1 MIPRAITREELA
13 ALPVRRYEGE
23 VNVVT
28 KPAEIERAMEDIRAE
43 RVVGFDTE
51 TRPAFKKGES
61 YLPCLMQVATARRVH
76 VLQLSRVDC
85 SAAAAELLGSRRV
98 IKAGVGLTYDLGQLE
113 RLFPFDASAVLDLGE
128 AAKRLGFQQSG
139 VRNLAGLFLGF
150 RIPKGAQTSN
160 WALRQLSEEQL
171 RYAATDAWACRELYL
186 RMAETI
192 GDLPGQQDAQFDVGV
207 DAPMDGPV
215 DLPVVTPTIT
225 GLSPASLPV
234 GTPDLYFT
242 LLVYGQDLPEQASV
256 LFDGNHP
263 RDDGYPYGSLSR
275 SRVTSRRIVAS
286 VATSRRS

>member
-13 ALPVRRYEGE
+13 ALPVRRYDGE

-43 RVVGFDTE
+43 HVVGFDTE

-85 SAAAAELLGSRRV
+85 SAAAAELLGSRKV
-98 IKAGVGLTYDLGQLE
+98 IKAGIGLSYDLGQLE
-113 RLFPFDASAVLDLGE
+113 RLFSFDAAAVLDLGQ

-150 RIPKGAQTSN
+150 RIAKGAQTSN

-186 RMAETI
+186 RMWETT
-192 GDLPGQQDAQFDVGV
+192 GTRDLSGR
-207 DAPMDGPV
+207 M
-215 DLPVVTPTIT
+215 T
-225 GLSPASLPV
+225 
-234 GTPDLYFT
+234 
-242 LLVYGQDLPEQASV
+242 
-256 LFDGNHP
+256 
-263 RDDGYPYGSLSR
+263 
-275 SRVTSRRIVAS
+275 
-286 VATSRRS
+286 

>member
-13 ALPVRRYEGE
+13 ALPLRRYEGE
-23 VNVVT
+23 VNLVT

-43 RVVGFDTE
+43 HVVGFDTE

-85 SAAAAELLGSRRV
+85 SAAAAELLGRRTV
-98 IKAGVGLTYDLGQLE
+98 IKAGIGLTYDLGQLE
-113 RLFPFDASAVLDLGE
+113 RLFPFDAAAVLDLGE

-160 WALRQLSEEQL
+160 WALRHLSEEQL

-186 RMAETI
+186 RMGETI
-192 GDLPGQQDAQFDVGV
+192 GTRAF
-207 DAPMDGPV
+207 
-215 DLPVVTPTIT
+215 
-225 GLSPASLPV
+225 
-234 GTPDLYFT
+234 
-242 LLVYGQDLPEQASV
+242 E
-256 LFDGNHP
+256 
-263 RDDGYPYGSLSR
+263 
-275 SRVTSRRIVAS
+275 
-286 VATSRRS
+286 